1 MSQMQIEKNA
11 HSKCYPF
18 TIEGGWDDK
27 TFTDLEGLKELR
39 AIIDRVITDAETLK
53 DFDKISKIYY

>member
-1 MSQMQIEKNA
+1 MTVEKNT

-18 TIEGGWDDK
+18 TIKGGWDDK
-27 TFTDLEGLKELR
+27 TFIDLEGLKELR
-39 AIIDRVITDAETLK
+39 NIIDRVIVDAETLK